1 MIAKNYSIFK
11 NTILRSIY
19 LKAICSRYLG
29 GLTFWKIFLF
39 FFFKSSDFLPAA
51 HRVELQRLNISNVFI
66 LTEHWD
72 MYKSKIILI
81 YSVEK
86 MCKLKW
92 TTDTFC

>member
-1 MIAKNYSIFK
+1 MIQYAIFK
-11 NTILRSIY
+11 NTFLRSIY
-19 LKAICSRYLG
+19 LKAICSRYFG
-29 GLTFWKIFLF
+29 WLTFWKILF
-39 FFFKSSDFLPAA
+39 YFFNSSDFLPAA

-66 LTEHWD
+66 LTTEHRD